1 MFISGLYPGDG
12 FILSI
17 LLVQPVSRLDAP
29 LSLQPAGFIT
39 PCLVQTN
46 EHHAPTHEFYLP
58 NPYAERSVKKL
69 HPPPSSDILVLVL
82 WGPKDWSKKKH
93 HLCQI
98 MIKQYPK
105 SKMTCSVISR

>member
-46 EHHAPTHEFYLP
+46 EHDAPTHEFYLP
-58 NPYAERSVKKL
+58 NPYAERSVKTT
-69 HPPPSSDILVLVL
+69 SSSSLIRYLSIGIMGSKRLVQKQTPLM
-82 WGPKDWSKKKH
+82 PNHDKTISK
-93 HLCQI
+93 I
-98 MIKQYPK
+98 EDDM
-105 SKMTCSVISR
+105 